1 MKKLMPIVLVA
12 IMLVFAMTSACF
24 AAPEY
29 IGAYD
34 NGGNASM
41 LSVTNP
47 NKTYSTTY
55 SNSCS
60 ISGFATAGSRVYV
73 YSYDSSA
80 GVYKLSYE
88 NGAVL
93 STSVGASGI
102 FVIPVKLSSGSNKF
116 MIRAEKDGLYKNVP
130 ISINVLST
138 SMFSIKSMLRGIKL
152 N

>member
-1 MKKLMPIVLVA
+1 MKRLISAVIVTVLVV
-12 IMLVFAMTSACF
+12 LCMTSACF

-29 IGAYD
+29 IGLYD

-60 ISGFATAGSRVYV
+60 VSGFATAGAKVYV
-73 YSYDSSA
+73 YSYDSAS
-80 GVYKLSYE
+80 GVYRLSYE
-88 NGAVL
+88 NGVAL

-102 FVIPVKLSSGSNKF
+102 FIIPVKLSSGSNKL

-130 ISINVLST
+130 ISINVLSS
-138 SMFSIKSMLRGIKL
+138 SMFSIKSVLKGIKL

>member
-1 MKKLMPIVLVA
+1 MKKNISVVLAALLVVLM
-12 IMLVFAMTSACF
+12 MTSVCF
-24 AAPEY
+24 ATPET
-29 IGAYD
+29 IGLYD
-34 NGGNASM
+34 NSGNASM

-60 ISGFATAGSRVYV
+60 ISGFATAGAKVYV
-73 YSYDSSA
+73 YAYDSSL
-80 GVYKLSYE
+80 GVYKLSYD

-102 FVIPVKLSSGSNKF
+102 FVIPVKLSSGNNKF
-116 MIRAEKDGLYKNVP
+116 MVRAEKDGLYKNVP

-138 SMFSIKSMLRGIKL
+138 SMFSVKSVLRGIKL

>member
-1 MKKLMPIVLVA
+1 MKKILSIMLVA
-12 IMLVFAMTSACF
+12 IMLVFAMTAVSF

-29 IGAYD
+29 IGLYD
-34 NGGNASM
+34 NSGNASM

-60 ISGFATAGSRVYV
+60 VSGFATAGAKVYV
-73 YSYDSSA
+73 YSYDSSV
-80 GVYKLSYE
+80 GSYKLCYE
-88 NGAVL
+88 NGVAL

-102 FVIPVKLSSGSNKF
+102 FVIPVKLSAGSNKF

-138 SMFSIKSMLRGIKL
+138 SMFSIKSVLRGIKL